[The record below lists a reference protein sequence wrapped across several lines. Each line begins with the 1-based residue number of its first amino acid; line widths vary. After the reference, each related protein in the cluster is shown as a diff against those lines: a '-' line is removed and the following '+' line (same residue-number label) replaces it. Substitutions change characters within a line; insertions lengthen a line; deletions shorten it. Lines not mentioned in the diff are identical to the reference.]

1 MLEGSEE
8 EINIAFL
15 EAETLSM
22 GRACEMNSEAVDQMN
37 SSWYMCQC
45 VNKRGGHSEHHNI
58 GVEQESLVTL

>member
-37 SSWYMCQC
+37 SS
-45 VNKRGGHSEHHNI
+45 
-58 GVEQESLVTL
+58 